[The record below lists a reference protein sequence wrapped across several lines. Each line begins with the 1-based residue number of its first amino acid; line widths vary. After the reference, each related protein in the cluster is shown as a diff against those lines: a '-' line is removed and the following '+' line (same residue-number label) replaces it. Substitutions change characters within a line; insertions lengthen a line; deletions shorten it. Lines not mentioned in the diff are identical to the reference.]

1 MARAMTPQDV
11 HAVVNLIAQEVTGQ
25 DGTITTV
32 NSSNF
37 VSVGETIWSY
47 AKENVFDALI
57 VGDYLDPNAFFK
69 FDFQATRTLDE
80 CVSLINKFNLESAI
94 FLTNDVT
101 VLKRCPSIKCF
112 TFYQNISE
120 ADV

>member
-47 AKENVFDALI
+47 AKENVLM
-57 VGDYLDPNAFFK
+57 L
-69 FDFQATRTLDE
+69 
-80 CVSLINKFNLESAI
+80 SASQWEE
-94 FLTNDVT
+94 LWLHPDHS
-101 VLKRCPSIKCF
+101 K
-112 TFYQNISE
+112 QNCG
-120 ADV
+120 